1 MQTLTVFVQEENG
14 FTGAEKAILTLLGV
28 GVVMVISKLVI
39 ASSQTGAT
47 NASTQITSQGRAAN
61 FEMK

>member
-1 MQTLTVFVQEENG
+1 MQSIMSFLQDEAG

-28 GVVMVISKLVI
+28 GVVSVISKLVVG
-39 ASSQTGAT
+39 SSQTGAT

-61 FEMK
+61 FALQ